1 MKKKFYLL
9 FLTSFM
15 LTTMIS
21 AQDILLESFDDPAS
35 VSHWINSTAGS
46 YTLSAA
52 AEFNEGSGAV
62 SLEYNL
68 VGDQGW
74 GGSVDMRMES
84 GGVFAD
90 LTDAD
95 GISFWYKVV
104 TPSSDVAAT
113 TWTVKLL
120 VNSTGGVEEWH
131 ASIGTVIGDT
141 SGEWVKA
148 EIPFSSFAIPSWMPT
163 LDGVL
168 YLDNIATIDMQIQTA
183 EGVTATGH
191 ILVDALSGYGAGG
204 SGTETLLESFDD
216 PSTISHWINSTAGS
230 YTLSAASEFNEGA
243 GAVSLEYNLV
253 GDQGWGGSV
262 DMRIESGGTFGDLT
276 STDGISFWY
285 KVITPS
291 SDVAATTWTVKLL
304 VNSTGGVEEW
314 HSSLSTVIG
323 DTSGEWVQAKIPY
336 TAFAIP
342 SWMPTL
348 DGVLY
353 LDQIATIDMQIQTAE
368 GVTATGHLLVDALS
382 AYAAGGVQTGP
393 LLESFDVTGDIA
405 TWINSTAGSY
415 SLSSSDDFVEGEG
428 AACLDYI
435 LIADQ
440 DWGGS
445 VDMGFTP
452 TDSIAFPDL
461 TGETGVRFNF
471 KVTQPASVT
480 SGVNWTLKLF
490 VRSQQQEEQWHAS
503 LNNVIGDVSGEW
515 QEALIPFT
523 SFAIPSWLPTH
534 DGVLYLDS
542 IYNIEMQIVAGSMGI
557 ETNGTICLDNLTSYK
572 EASVDIFPGYTL
584 NDMNAPGEGV
594 GSWINSTDGSYAI
607 SASSDAAEGDS
618 AVCVNYNLVADLS
631 WGGSVDMQFLPQG
644 EDTLLF
650 EDMTGHLGV
659 SFWYKVNTPPDT
671 AGNISFV
678 VKLLINST
686 GGPEEWHRTV
696 GGLLNDMSGEWVQIY
711 IPFTAFAIPSWQTS
725 YDGVLYLDQIREI
738 QFQLLGVAGTTTT
751 GDICFDYLHSYDDEE
766 VVTTGVVKEQV
777 PKMIKVYPN
786 PATIELNVAELEN
799 IQTIQVF
806 NINGALVKTV
816 NGQNVIDIA
825 DLNRGI
831 YFLKVY
837 ADKAIYS
844 ARFMKH

>member
-15 LTTMIS
+15 LTTMFN
-21 AQDILLESFDDPAS
+21 AQDILLESFDDPSAIGN
-35 VSHWINSTAGS
+35 WINSTAGS

-52 AEFNEGSGAV
+52 SEHNEGSGAV

-84 GGVFAD
+84 GSTFGD
-90 LTDAD
+90 LTASE
-95 GISFWYKVV
+95 GLSFWYKVV
-104 TPSSDVAAT
+104 TPSNDVAST
-113 TWTVKLL
+113 TWTIKLL

-131 ASIGTVIGDT
+131 ASIGTIIGDT
-141 SGEWVKA
+141 SGEWVKV
-148 EIPFSSFAIPSWMPT
+148 EVPYTSFAIPSWMPT

-168 YLDNIATIDMQIQTA
+168 YLDQIATIDMQIQTA

-191 ILVDALSGYGAGG
+191 ILVDALSAYGAGG
-204 SGTETLLESFDD
+204 SQDGVLLESFDD
-216 PSTISHWINSTAGS
+216 PSTIGNWINSTAGS
-230 YTLSAASEFNEGA
+230 YTLSAASEQNEGT

-291 SDVAATTWTVKLL
+291 SDVASTTWTVKLL

-314 HSSLSTVIG
+314 HASLGTVIG
-323 DTSGEWVQAKIPY
+323 DTSGEWVLAKIPY

-368 GVTATGHLLVDALS
+368 GVTATGHILVDALV
-382 AYAAGGVQTGP
+382 AYAASGTQAGP
-393 LLESFDVTGDIA
+393 LLESFDVTGDID

-415 SLSSSDDFVEGEG
+415 SLSSSDDFVEGEA

-435 LIADQ
+435 LIADL

-445 VDMGFTP
+445 VDMGFAP
-452 TDSIAFPDL
+452 DSAYFPDL
-461 TGETGVRFNF
+461 NGETGVRFNY
-471 KVTQPASVT
+471 KVTQPASDA
-480 SGVNWTLKLF
+480 SGVNWTVKLF
-490 VRSQQQEEQWHAS
+490 IHSQGQVEQWHAS
-503 LNNVIGDVSGEW
+503 LNNVLGDDSGEW
-515 QEALIPFT
+515 QEAAIPFT
-523 SFAIPSWLPTH
+523 SFAIPSWEPSY

-542 IYNIEMQIVAGSMGI
+542 IHRIEMQVLAGSMGV
-557 ETNGTICLDNLTSYK
+557 ESNGTICLDNLTSYS
-572 EASVDIFPGYTL
+572 EASVEIFPGYTL
-584 NDMNAPGEGV
+584 NDMNTPTTGV
-594 GSWINSTDGSYAI
+594 GSWINSTDGSFNI
-607 SASSDAAEGDS
+607 NPSADAAEGDS
-618 AVCVNYNLVADLS
+618 SVCVGYNLVADLS
-631 WGGSVDMQFLPQG
+631 WGGSVDMQFLPQ
-644 EDTLLF
+644 DSLF
-650 EDMTGHLGV
+650 TDMTGHLGL

-671 AGNISFV
+671 PGNISFL

-711 IPFTAFAIPSWQTS
+711 IPFTAFAIPSWQTT
-725 YDGVLYLDQIREI
+725 YDGVLYLDQVREV
-738 QFQLLGVAGTTTT
+738 QFQLLGVAGTTST
-751 GDICFDYLHSYDDEE
+751 GDICFDYLHSYADEE
-766 VVTTGVVKEQV
+766 VVTTGIVKEQV
-777 PKMIKVYPN
+777 PKTVKVYPN
-786 PATIELNVAELEN
+786 PATLELTVADLEN

-816 NGQNVIDIA
+816 NGQNIIDVA
-825 DLNRGI
+825 DLYHGM
-831 YFLKVY
+831 YFLKIY

-844 ARFMKH
+844 AKFMKH